1 MAELDLTNIAA
12 ASIATPGPG
21 VLAVYSELTSPA
33 KRLSTKD
40 DAGLVVNLI
49 GQATTDQGANR
60 LTNKDLDDA
69 TTFIVD
75 NADTTKKLT
84 FSTGGA
90 STATVLTVAEAQTT
104 SQTLNVPN
112 IAGSSIIITDTLAQA
127 ITGVKT
133 MTNMTAAAG
142 TTAIPARTLT
152 SGTNLT
158 AAAAGAE
165 EFDGVGMYNTV
176 DVTNGRRLNDGW
188 NLFRLAA
195 NGSGITT
202 IADAFGANAGI
213 PTVLNGVY
221 EIEWDLYIAVS
232 VAATGNITF
241 TIVNTQ
247 TVTNMVA
254 SWRGSAIAGIAAT
267 GTVSEAGVITQTAAS
282 VALPATGTLA
292 IANHH
297 YVVRAII
304 EAATAG
310 NVRLRLTQNVGGT
323 ATVQRGSF
331 FKVRRLAAANVGTFV
346 A

>member
-1 MAELDLTNIAA
+1 MAGELLLSEVAA
-12 ASIATPGPG
+12 
-21 VLAVYSELTSPA
+21 PA
-33 KRLSTKD
+33 NPTAKSLLYVSTGKRLTQIDS
-40 DAGLVVNLI
+40 AALAHI
-49 GQATTDQGANR
+49 FTDN
-60 LTNKDLDDA
+60 
-69 TTFIVD
+69 V
-75 NADTTKKLT
+75 
-84 FSTGGA
+84 S
-90 STATVLTVAEAQTT
+90 AEA
-104 SQTLNVPN
+104 L
-112 IAGSSIIITDTLAQA
+112 
-127 ITGVKT
+127 TGVKT

-142 TTAIPARTLT
+142 IATVPSRTLLA
-152 SGTNLT
+152 GTNLT
-158 AAAAGAE
+158 NAAAGAE
-165 EFDGVGMYNTV
+165 EFDGVAIYNTV
-176 DVTNGRRLNDGW
+176 DVTNGRRYNDNW
-188 NLFRLAA
+188 NYFRLAA

-221 EIEWDLYIAVS
+221 EIEWDLFIVVT

-254 SWRGSAIAGIAAT
+254 SWRGSVISGIGATGAESGAGI
-267 GTVSEAGVITQTAAS
+267 ITQTGAS

-292 IANHH
+292 IATHH
-297 YVVRAII
+297 YTVKAII